1 VQPFQTQNIFM
12 YRNILKETT
21 KTMTSDLQ
29 LALEMAK
36 QAGQLTLTYFSRKSL
51 QVFTKRDASPVT
63 EADRKA
69 EEFIRASI
77 TACYPQDG
85 VLGEEFEERPSGN
98 NRRWII
104 DPIDGTKAFI
114 HGVPLYGVMIALEI
128 DGAVQ
133 VGVVHFPALG
143 ELYYA
148 EQGGGAFLN
157 GTPIA
162 VSSISD
168 IKDATVL
175 YTEKEYLLDQ
185 LSQHPVDMLRQQAGL
200 VRGWGDCYGHML
212 VASGRAEVSVDKIM
226 SPWDCAALI
235 PIVTEAGGCCFDY
248 QGKTTI
254 SGEGLVSANKV
265 IGTALLEQI
274 TKSL

>member
-1 VQPFQTQNIFM
+1 
-12 YRNILKETT
+12 
-21 KTMTSDLQ
+21 MTSDLQ
-29 LALEMAK
+29 FAVELAE
-36 QAGQLTLTYFSRKSL
+36 QAGQLTLGYFNSKFL

-69 EEFIRASI
+69 EELVRVAIISRN
-77 TACYPQDG
+77 PEDG
-85 VLGEEFEERPSGN
+85 VLGEEFEERPSTN
-98 NRRWII
+98 RRRWII

-114 HGVPLYGVMIALEI
+114 HGVPLYGVMIGLEI
-128 DGAVQ
+128 QGSMQ
-133 VGVVHFPALG
+133 LGVVCFPALG

-148 EQGGGAFLN
+148 ERGCGAFFN
-157 GTPIA
+157 GSPIT
-162 VSSISD
+162 VSSISNV
-168 IKDATVL
+168 KDATVL
-175 YTEKEYLLDQ
+175 YTEKEYLLDS
-185 LSQHPVDMLRQQAGL
+185 LSRHPVDLLRHEAGL

-248 QGKTTI
+248 RGKTTI

-265 IGTALLEQI
+265 IGTALLEAI
-274 TKSL
+274 NR

>member
-1 VQPFQTQNIFM
+1 
-12 YRNILKETT
+12 
-21 KTMTSDLQ
+21 MTLDLQ
-29 LALEMAK
+29 LAVELAE
-36 QAGQLTLTYFSRKSL
+36 QAGQLTLGYFSRKSF
-51 QVFTKRDASPVT
+51 QVFTKRDATPVT
-63 EADRKA
+63 EADREAETLIRKA
-69 EEFIRASI
+69 IASR
-77 TACYPQDG
+77 YPADG
-85 VLGEEFEERPSGN
+85 VLGEEFDERPAGN

-128 DGAVQ
+128 DGTVQ
-133 VGVVHFPALG
+133 LGVVNFPALG

-148 EQGGGAFLN
+148 ERGCGAFLN
-157 GTPIA
+157 GSPIA

-168 IKDATVL
+168 VRDATVL
-175 YTEKEYLLDQ
+175 YTEKEYLLDPV
-185 LSQHPVDMLRQQAGL
+185 SQHPVDLLRHQAGL

-248 QGKTTI
+248 RGKTTI
-254 SGEGLVSANKV
+254 SGEGLVSANKA
-265 IGTALLEQI
+265 IGTALLEEVVSFQ
-274 TKSL
+274 

>member
-1 VQPFQTQNIFM
+1 
-12 YRNILKETT
+12 
-21 KTMTSDLQ
+21 MTPDLQ
-29 LALEMAK
+29 FAIELAE
-36 QAGQLTLTYFSRKSL
+36 QAGQSTLNYFSSKSL
-51 QVFTKRDASPVT
+51 QVFTKRDATPVT

-69 EEFIRASI
+69 EELIRDAI
-77 TACYPQDG
+77 TSRYPQDG

-128 DGAVQ
+128 QGTVQ
-133 VGVVHFPALG
+133 LGVVHFPALG
-143 ELYYA
+143 ELYHA
-148 EQGGGAFLN
+148 ERGGGAFLN
-157 GTPIA
+157 GLPIR

-168 IKDATVL
+168 VRDATVL
-175 YTEKEYLLDQ
+175 FTEKEYLLEQ
-185 LSQHPVDMLRQQAGL
+185 LSHHPVDQLRHDAGL

-226 SPWDCAALI
+226 SPWDCAAPI

-248 QGKTTI
+248 RGKTTI
-254 SGEGLVSANKV
+254 SGEGLISANRA
-265 IGTALLEQI
+265 IGTALLAAI
-274 TKSL
+274 DNG